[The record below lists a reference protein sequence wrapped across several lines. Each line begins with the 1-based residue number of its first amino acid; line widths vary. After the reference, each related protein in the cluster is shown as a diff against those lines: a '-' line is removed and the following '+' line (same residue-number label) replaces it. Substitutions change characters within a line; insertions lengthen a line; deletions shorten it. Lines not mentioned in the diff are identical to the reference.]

1 MWRRNGSSSRHGS
14 GACGPGGWYV
24 NLSRQCRRASCE
36 SPVLQAYKPTPTMN
50 ANHGWLCDRDT
61 SNNEGSLP
69 KHCPRRQ
76 LQMGED
82 SHQAKHDGEPIN
94 FINLLPKYPSLT
106 RNTARN
112 AARALSRAA
121 RALPG
126 YVFAC
131 PRGYAP
137 LTRQCSCL
145 DHLVDVY
152 QLWASFAFGWSPAL
166 GTSRVLCSRSPLVWD
181 ALARDLCN

>member
-1 MWRRNGSSSRHGS
+1 METFRFYRFQMGPFSSVGTSLKGLLWVVS
-14 GACGPGGWYV
+14 CLLPGGV
-24 NLSRQCRRASCE
+24 
-36 SPVLQAYKPTPTMN
+36 
-50 ANHGWLCDRDT
+50 
-61 SNNEGSLP
+61 P
-69 KHCPRRQ
+69 KHCLRRQ

-137 LTRQCSCL
+137 LTRQCSCI
-145 DHLVDVY
+145 DHLVDVS
-152 QLWASFAFGWSPAL
+152 QLWASFALGWSPAL
-166 GTSRVLCSRSPLVWD
+166 GTFRVLCSCSPLVWG